1 MNTAAEIKSISPP
14 MDAPK
19 MVLCIGLDDA
29 ALEIVSPL
37 ISYGFFL
44 KTLTFFDPP
53 GKIKTEI
60 DEAAIVFIQWD
71 GVAQK
76 AHKLLLSRENR
87 PGKNAVPVH
96 MILRNGASISHLPPR
111 QAKELSI
118 AGWIELP
125 QKYFE
130 IERLIYDLSGEAEA
144 EVSTPAIV
152 YSGTQPHQHD
162 TSRPDKKMTESGS
175 RDEACLGAPAMRELT
190 IQAPAGA
197 NLEIAFRNIVEVW
210 KKSNNSNKLQ
220 KSSKG
225 RFTNERLV
233 VVHPD
238 EAFATEISLLL
249 EECGVPEVR
258 RPRSVDD
265 TMLEMRRG
273 ATGLILW
280 FDGSSRLIYSIL
292 EHMTESRQ
300 LTFVPILVLLPSRDV
315 AQVLGTKLRAYFF
328 DAIAFYDRKK
338 ETLTKALASMQSAKA
353 ATDTPRAILEQM
365 RRPLRLES
373 PPEMRRSIPLAD
385 LEILAQKVIDRP
397 GKKYWGV
404 AELIPHFVLGGEV
417 EKAIGHLRE
426 AVTGRPNAY
435 NTLVLRTLVARQTPK
450 KDEITL
456 NFAQA
461 VLKYPDLTADR
472 LFRAA
477 LMLERWKAPQAL
489 AVLLDGWSKHP
500 THGSDSQLF
509 WMAGKYYLLA
519 HDHEKAYAFMS
530 HAANLEPHRTD
541 YAEGVARIFA
551 STLQYDRAASILR
564 FVSKARDC
572 SWDAKVLLPHV
583 LFQSRNIKEAH
594 DIVEQLLTKAPRNH
608 ELLQLKTK
616 LN

>member
-1 MNTAAEIKSISPP
+1 MNALSEINPISSPA
-14 MDAPK
+14 DAPRK
-19 MVLCIGLDDA
+19 VLCIGLDDA
-29 ALEIVSPL
+29 SIGIISPL
-37 ISYGFFL
+37 IREGFYL
-44 KTLTFFDPP
+44 KALSFFDPP
-53 GKIKTEI
+53 GKIKTEM
-60 DEAAIVFIQWD
+60 DEAAIVFVQWD
-71 GVAQK
+71 GVAKK

-87 PGKNAVPVH
+87 SEKNAVPIH
-96 MILRNGASISHLPPR
+96 MILRNAAALAPLTPR
-111 QAKELSI
+111 QAKELEIS
-118 AGWIELP
+118 GWIELP

-130 IERLIYDLSGEAEA
+130 IERLIYDLAGEPEAEDSPP
-144 EVSTPAIV
+144 EIVPLGRQIRQPAALK
-152 YSGTQPHQHD
+152 SDQRMP
-162 TSRPDKKMTESGS
+162 EAGS
-175 RDEACLGAPAMRELT
+175 SDEACLEVPAMPELR
-190 IQAPAGA
+190 IQVPSGA
-197 NLEIAFRNIVEVW
+197 DLEIALRNILAVW
-210 KKSNNSNKLQ
+210 KKANHSNKLQ
-220 KSSKG
+220 RPAKG
-225 RFTNERLV
+225 RFTAERLV

-238 EAFATEISLLL
+238 EAFGTEISMLL
-249 EECGVPEVR
+249 EECGVSEVR

-280 FDGSSRLIYSIL
+280 FDGSSRLIYSVL

-315 AQVLGTKLRAYFF
+315 AEALGTKLRGYFF

-338 ETLTKALASMQSAKA
+338 ETLAKALEAMQNARD
-353 ATDTPRAILEQM
+353 ATNTPRAILEQM
-365 RRPLRLES
+365 RRPLKLES

-385 LEILAQKVIDRP
+385 LESLAQKVMDRP
-397 GKKYWGV
+397 GKRYWGV
-404 AELIPHFVLGGEV
+404 AELIPHLVLNGEV

-426 AVTGRPNAY
+426 AVTVRPNAY

-456 NFAQA
+456 AFAQA

-477 LMLERWKAPQAL
+477 LMLERWKAHQAL
-489 AVLLDGWSKHP
+489 AVLLNGWSEHP
-500 THGSDSQLF
+500 THRADSQLF

-519 HDHEKAYAFMS
+519 HDLEKAYAFMS

-541 YAEGVARIFA
+541 YAEGLARIFA

-564 FVSKARDC
+564 FVSTARDC

-594 DIVEQLLTKAPRNH
+594 DIVEQLLTRAPRNH